1 MGVKETT
8 RLSAQW
14 KWTNEGR
21 EANPIHIFTNT
32 FMTLLNTHPSIHLN
46 VSTNHWG
53 SFVGW
58 EYCYVLCVW
67 FSRSI
72 CFITSSSF
80 ATVLAHTRI
89 FWRGEKKKFFCLFYF
104 WEKKNK
110 KKRERKKYFLFC
122 FVCQE
127 NRKNI
132 VDIHKWNN
140 NENFYGILSL
150 RKIFLWEFCA
160 RCGL

>member
-8 RLSAQW
+8 RLSAQQ

-21 EANPIHIFTNT
+21 EANPIHIFTNIIT
-32 FMTLLNTHPSIHLN
+32 VLLNTHPNIHLN

-89 FWRGEKKKFFCLFYF
+89 FWREAKKKVFLLILFLGK
-104 WEKKNK
+104 EKQK
-110 KKRERKKYFLFC
+110 KKTRKK
-122 FVCQE
+122 
-127 NRKNI
+127 K
-132 VDIHKWNN
+132 
-140 NENFYGILSL
+140 
-150 RKIFLWEFCA
+150 KIFLILFCLL
-160 RCGL
+160 RKQKKYRGHP